1 MPSFVYNKAAEELAN
16 GTIDLLTD
24 TIKTMLVT
32 SQYSPARTDLVVDA
46 GGANDAVDA
55 EINVTG
61 YTRGWGGS
69 GRKTLGSTGA
79 KTVVVD
85 QANNR
90 AEFSAGNFTW
100 TTLGTGATIAGMIV
114 IKEGVSNDTTSRLI
128 AYLDVTDTPT
138 NGGDIA
144 FTFDAEGIIQFSTV

>member
-1 MPSFVYNKAAEELAN
+1 MASFVYNKAAEELAN
-16 GTIDLLTD
+16 GTINLLTD

-32 SQYSPARTDLVVDA
+32 SQYTPARTDLVVDA
-46 GGANDAVDA
+46 GGANDAADA

-61 YTRGWGGS
+61 YTRGWNGS
-69 GRKTLGSTGA
+69 GRKALGT
-79 KTVVVD
+79 KVIVVD

-90 AEFSAGNFTW
+90 AEFSAANLTW
-100 TTLGTGATIAGMIV
+100 TALGTGATIAAMIV

-138 NGGDIA
+138 NGGDVA